1 MSDESKM
8 SDDMQQQQQ
17 LSVNDD
23 CYAGLRTLRNLTLLA
38 SAPDC
43 DDKLC
48 SSWTTAVAFNAD
60 GCVTLLD
67 LGGKRLYKG
76 FPGGAPPIQI
86 IFKQQLGAHLTT
98 LNVAGTDLPLKDTM
112 AILELVAP
120 TIQALYVGGNGL
132 GVAGAKA
139 LGRWSPSASQLIKL
153 DVRYNDIGCEGMEA
167 LCEGLGQQQSCS
179 KVQYLYA
186 EGNQIGDQGAIALSQ
201 LLLLK
206 TTDAD
211 GSTVV
216 SSSSLRE
223 IFLGANQIQSQGAAA
238 LASSLHS
245 NKTVSKIY
253 LEGNQIGLQ
262 GANAFSTVLEELDGN
277 TALKNLFVDNNNIG
291 KEGSKRLASA
301 LNSATAM
308 GDGLGD

>member
-1 MSDESKM
+1 
-8 SDDMQQQQQ
+8 
-17 LSVNDD
+17 
-23 CYAGLRTLRNLTLLA
+23 
-38 SAPDC
+38 
-43 DDKLC
+43 
-48 SSWTTAVAFNAD
+48 VARI
-60 GCVTLLD
+60 D

-76 FPGGAPPIQI
+76 FPAGGSPQI
-86 IFKQQLGAHLTT
+86 IFKQFAHLAT

-120 TIQALYVGGNGL
+120 TIHALYLGGNGL

-139 LGRWSPSASQLIKL
+139 LGQWLPSASQLIKL
-153 DVRYNDIGCEGMEA
+153 DLRYNDIGCEGMEA
-167 LCEGLGQQQSCS
+167 LCAGLEQS

-201 LLLLK
+201 LLK
-206 TTDAD
+206 TDENN
-211 GSTVV
+211 GN
-216 SSSSLRE
+216 SSSRLRE
-223 IFLGANQIQSQGAAA
+223 IFLGANQIQSQGAAEV
-238 LASSLHS
+238 ASSLHS
-245 NKTVSKIY
+245 NKTVTKIY
-253 LEGNQIGLQ
+253 LEGNNIGLQ

-291 KEGSKRLASA
+291 KEGSMRLASA